1 MFIVHL
7 SSRIIYW
14 IEIYIYIEMPLESFI
29 CIMFNQ
35 LLLNRIGVEYG
46 LTVGVSNALALKL

>member
-14 IEIYIYIEMPLESFI
+14 IEKYIEMLLEGFI
-29 CIMFNQ
+29 FIMFNP
-35 LLLNRIGVEYG
+35 LWLNRIGVEYG
-46 LTVGVSNALALKL
+46 ITVGVSNALALKL

>member
-14 IEIYIYIEMPLESFI
+14 IEKYIEMLLEGFI
-29 CIMFNQ
+29 FIMFNP

-46 LTVGVSNALALKL
+46 ITVGVSNALALKL